1 MEIPYWGLFFSL
13 LLFAVPFAVFFRL
26 DRDLL
31 RSSAVAVGRMTI
43 QLLLVAVYMRW
54 LYGCNSM
61 VLDAT
66 WMVLMTAAAA
76 FSIANRSCLRW
87 QKLLLP
93 VAAGLFVSVV
103 LACVYM
109 LVAVVRPANITNTS
123 CIVPVFG
130 LLLSGVQSVG
140 KAVLEAFYSELRRNS
155 GLYFYLLGNGA
166 SHKEAILP
174 FLRDALK
181 KGYAP
186 LVANV
191 SVAGIVTMPGM
202 MMGAMLGGVGPG
214 FAAVWQIGIAACVFA
229 APIVFTAVVLYLA
242 DNRVFD
248 RYGRLRN
255 VFNED

>member
-1 MEIPYWGLFFSL
+1 MEFPYWGLFFSL
-13 LLFAVPFAVFFRL
+13 LLLAAPLAVFWRL
-26 DRDLL
+26 GGGML
-31 RSSAVAVGRMTI
+31 RSSAVAIGRMAV
-43 QLLLVAVYMRW
+43 QLLFVAIYMEW
-54 LYGCNSM
+54 LYALNSIAAD
-61 VLDAT
+61 LA

-76 FSIANRSCLRW
+76 FSLVSHSCLSRK
-87 QKLLLP
+87 KLLLP
-93 VAAGLFVSVV
+93 VAGGLFASVV
-103 LACVYM
+103 LVGLYL
-109 LVAVVRPANITNTS
+109 LVAVMRPAKLTDTHWT
-123 CIVPVFG
+123 VPVFG

-155 GLYFYLLGNGA
+155 GLYSYLLGNGA